1 MWKALNQ
8 PLFGTSKPTV
18 FVQWSEPYLCRLRLH
33 RDYLTRLWLAFA
45 EAVALA
51 SLFFVAGFAETKDV
65 SSGLIAAGFGFFF
78 LGSIAALAVLFA
90 PEAAFGSKVEILENQ
105 IRRTRS
111 TFQVYGVVR
120 TKEVWD
126 AACLSGS
133 YVLSQDLGTNFT
145 VLLLPIRSQRGNAIV
160 CVPDQVDLVNLLNH
174 LQTAGA
180 NLERVSHEH
189 VERYPPFSRLW
200 IVAISTLATIAFAA
214 AIAAAI
220 TL

>member
-8 PLFGTSKPTV
+8 PLFGTAKPKI
-18 FVQWSEPYLCRLRLH
+18 FLQWHEPYLCRLRLH

-45 EAVALA
+45 VAVTLA
-51 SLFFVAGFAETKDV
+51 SVFFLAGVAETKDV

-120 TKEVWD
+120 RKEVWD

-145 VLLLPIRSQRGNAIV
+145 VMLLPISASRGTAVV
-160 CVPDQVDLVNLLNH
+160 CVPDQIDLVNLLNH
-174 LQTAGA
+174 LQTSGA
-180 NLERVSHEH
+180 TLERVSHEH

-200 IVAISTLATIAFAA
+200 IVAISTLAAIALAV

-220 TL
+220 AL